1 MAKRKSARTDWTQ
14 SQEPRKR
21 ALGTLNGPNADQD
34 LVGHRLKIV
43 YRHINEVKPDPRN
56 PRIHSP
62 RQIRKLAKIIAGLGF
77 NVPVLIGRNGELL
90 AGHARYAACKILG
103 LQEIA
108 TIELDHLDEHQAR
121 AFALADIR
129 LSDLSEWN
137 ELQLAQ
143 HLKELSQVLD
153 FDVELSGFDVAEI
166 DLRIEDLNSSD
177 EREPDALD
185 NFSEVSPKAHSV
197 ARAGDLFVL
206 NDHRILVAN
215 ALEESSFV
223 TLMNGKRASMILSD
237 PPYNLRIENFVSG
250 LGKIQHPNFAMASGE
265 MSEAE
270 FILFLQQIC
279 SLFVR
284 HSYNGSL
291 HYLFIDWRHVGE
303 LLTAAKGVYS
313 ELKNIA
319 VWVKSTPGMGSLY
332 RSQHELVAIF
342 KSGHGPHR
350 NNIQLGQFGRN
361 RSNVWSY
368 TSINSFGRKGEEGNL
383 LALHPTVKPVGLLSD
398 AIADC
403 TTRHDI
409 VLDGFLGSGSTVL
422 AAERTGRCCYGM
434 EIDPLYVDTAI
445 RRWQNYT
452 RDHARHALTGR
463 LFDEIEAERE
473 GHHGDR

>member
-21 ALGTLNGPNADQD
+21 ASGTPERPNADQD
-34 LVGHRLKIV
+34 FVGHRLKIV

-103 LQEIA
+103 LKEIA

-121 AFALADIR
+121 SFALADNR

-137 ELQLAQ
+137 QQLVAQ
-143 HLKELSQVLD
+143 HLWELSQVLD
-153 FDVELSGFDVAEI
+153 FDVELSGFDIGEI
-166 DLRIEDLNSSD
+166 DFKIEELNSSD
-177 EREPDALD
+177 EGEPDALD
-185 NFSEVSPKAHSV
+185 NFSEVSPKAYSV

-250 LGKIQHPNFAMASGE
+250 LGKIQHTNFAMASGE

-270 FILFLQQIC
+270 FIVFLRQIC
-279 SLFVR
+279 SLFAR

-303 LLTAAKGVYS
+303 LLTAAKAVYS

-350 NNIQLGQFGRN
+350 NNIQLGQFGQN

-368 TSINSFGRKGEEGNL
+368 ASINSFGGKGEEGNL

>member
-1 MAKRKSARTDWTQ
+1 
-14 SQEPRKR
+14 
-21 ALGTLNGPNADQD
+21 
-34 LVGHRLKIV
+34 
-43 YRHINEVKPDPRN
+43 
-56 PRIHSP
+56 
-62 RQIRKLAKIIAGLGF
+62 
-77 NVPVLIGRNGELL
+77 VPVLIGRNGELL

-121 AFALADIR
+121 AFALADNR

-137 ELQLAQ
+137 EHLVAQ
-143 HLKELSQVLD
+143 HLWELSQVLD

-177 EREPDALD
+177 AREPDALD

-197 ARAGDLFVL
+197 ARAGDLFLL
-206 NDHRILVAN
+206 NYHRILVAN

-250 LGKIQHPNFAMASGE
+250 LGKIQHTNFAMASGE

-270 FILFLQQIC
+270 FILFLQRIC
-279 SLFVR
+279 SLFAR

-342 KSGHGPHR
+342 KSGRGPHR
-350 NNIQLGQFGRN
+350 NNVQLGQFGRN
-361 RSNVWSY
+361 RSNVWPY
-368 TSINSFGRKGEEGNL
+368 ASINSLGGKGEEGNL
-383 LALHPTVKPVGLLSD
+383 LALHPTVKPVALLSD

-434 EIDPLYVDTAI
+434 EIDPSYCDTAI

-463 LFDEIEAERE
+463 LFDEIEAEGD
-473 GHHGDR
+473 GHDGDR

>member
-56 PRIHSP
+56 PRRHSP

-121 AFALADIR
+121 AFALADNR

-137 ELQLAQ
+137 QQLVAQ
-143 HLKELSQVLD
+143 HLWELSQVLD

-185 NFSEVSPKAHSV
+185 NFSEVSPKAYSV

-250 LGKIQHPNFAMASGE
+250 LGKIQHTNFAMASGE

-270 FILFLQQIC
+270 FIVFLRQIC
-279 SLFVR
+279 SLFAR

-303 LLTAAKGVYS
+303 LLTAAKAVYS

-350 NNIQLGQFGRN
+350 NNIQLGQFGQN

-368 TSINSFGRKGEEGNL
+368 ASINSFGGKGEEGNL

>member
-1 MAKRKSARTDWTQ
+1 M
-14 SQEPRKR
+14 
-21 ALGTLNGPNADQD
+21 
-34 LVGHRLKIV
+34 
-43 YRHINEVKPDPRN
+43 
-56 PRIHSP
+56 
-62 RQIRKLAKIIAGLGF
+62 
-77 NVPVLIGRNGELL
+77 

-103 LQEIA
+103 LKEIA

-121 AFALADIR
+121 SFALADNR

-137 ELQLAQ
+137 QQLVAQ
-143 HLKELSQVLD
+143 HLWELSQVLD
-153 FDVELSGFDVAEI
+153 FDVELSGFDIGEI
-166 DLRIEDLNSSD
+166 DFKIEELNSSD
-177 EREPDALD
+177 EGEPDALD
-185 NFSEVSPKAHSV
+185 NFSEVSPKAYSV

-250 LGKIQHPNFAMASGE
+250 LGKIQHTNFAMASGE

-270 FILFLQQIC
+270 FIVFLRQIC
-279 SLFVR
+279 SLFAR

-303 LLTAAKGVYS
+303 LLTAAKAVYS

-350 NNIQLGQFGRN
+350 NNIQLGQFGQN

-368 TSINSFGRKGEEGNL
+368 ASINSFGGKGEEGNL